1 VRLPTIVRVMY
12 GAGVFKDAS
21 EKIDHRLPPP
31 PVVPVGE
38 TPEHGGYVAAMC
50 TGCHGPAFSGGRIP
64 GAPPDWPAAS
74 NLTPGEGGVMV
85 RYATVEAF
93 ATMLKTGK
101 RPDGSPVSTVM
112 PFEST
117 ANLNDT
123 DVKAIYAFLK
133 TLPPRKPGER

>member
-1 VRLPTIVRVMY
+1 
-12 GAGVFKDAS
+12 
-21 EKIDHRLPPP
+21 
-31 PVVPVGE
+31 
-38 TPEHGGYVAAMC
+38 
-50 TGCHGPAFSGGRIP
+50 
-64 GAPPDWPAAS
+64 
-74 NLTPGEGGVMV
+74 
-85 RYATVEAF
+85 
-93 ATMLKTGK
+93 MLKTGK